1 MLELN
6 QPNVEEIHVKDV
18 NEETFM
24 DDVIEA
30 SKTSPVV
37 VDFWAPWCGPCKT
50 LGPALEA
57 EVKATNGKIK
67 MVKIDIDQN
76 QNLASQMRIQ
86 SIPAVF
92 AFVDGQ
98 PIDGFMGAKAPSEL
112 KSFIDKLLEK
122 VTDDDGDLSEAI
134 AVANEMLNA
143 KEFNDAA
150 ETFEANIKAP
160 KLNFESTEYNYI
172 KEWITEFENVLK
184 SSAFSDP
191 TQGYQKYIDVDSFVD
206 WYLINE
212 ITKNKDAK
220 EESSIYLNMIPGE
233 KIKMGPLWD
242 FDLAFGNVENSEFEN
257 PEGFWIKDNAWYRG
271 LFQDPNFVNKVKTRF
286 AYFRS
291 QQIFLLERIDF
302 YASYLD
308 ELQQNNHAQWD
319 VFRNIPWPNTS
330 ASESYKQE
338 VDELKSWYNDRM
350 DWLDNAIGN
359 L

>member
-6 QPNVEEIHVKDV
+6 QPNVEENHVKDV

-30 SKTSPVV
+30 SKTSPIV

-143 KEFNDAA
+143 EEFNDAA
-150 ETFEANIKAP
+150 ETFEAILGEDP
-160 KLNFESTEYNYI
+160 ESA
-172 KEWITEFENVLK
+172 L
-184 SSAFSDP
+184 AFV
-191 TQGYQKYIDVDSFVD
+191 GLFNAKMGAKK
-206 WYLINE
+206 INDAKKMLE
-212 ITKNKDAK
+212 EVPEALKNKAEILALQAQIDLSNQA
-220 EESSIYLNMIPGE
+220 EGVGE
-233 KIKMGPLWD
+233 INDLRSTLTND
-242 FDLAFGNVENSEFEN
+242 ENNHQARFDLALALFTKGETSEAIQELLTIFRVDQEWNDDAARQQLFKFFDILGSEN
-257 PEGFWIKDNAWYRG
+257 PITLSGRRQLASM
-271 LFQDPNFVNKVKTRF
+271 LF
-286 AYFRS
+286 A
-291 QQIFLLERIDF
+291 
-302 YASYLD
+302 
-308 ELQQNNHAQWD
+308 
-319 VFRNIPWPNTS
+319 
-330 ASESYKQE
+330 
-338 VDELKSWYNDRM
+338 
-350 DWLDNAIGN
+350 
-359 L
+359 

>member
-6 QPNVEEIHVKDV
+6 QPNAEENHVKDV

-30 SKTSPVV
+30 SKTSPIV

-150 ETFEANIKAP
+150 ETFEAILGEDP
-160 KLNFESTEYNYI
+160 ESA
-172 KEWITEFENVLK
+172 L
-184 SSAFSDP
+184 AFV
-191 TQGYQKYIDVDSFVD
+191 GLFNAKMGAKK
-206 WYLINE
+206 INDAKTMLEE
-212 ITKNKDAK
+212 IPEALKNKSEILALQAQIDLSNQA
-220 EESSIYLNMIPGE
+220 EGVGE
-233 KIKMGPLWD
+233 INDLRSTLTND
-242 FDLAFGNVENSEFEN
+242 ENNHQARFDLALALFTKGETSEAIQELLTIFRVDQEWNDDAARQQLFKFFDILGSEN
-257 PEGFWIKDNAWYRG
+257 PITLSGRRQLASM
-271 LFQDPNFVNKVKTRF
+271 LF
-286 AYFRS
+286 A
-291 QQIFLLERIDF
+291 
-302 YASYLD
+302 
-308 ELQQNNHAQWD
+308 
-319 VFRNIPWPNTS
+319 
-330 ASESYKQE
+330 
-338 VDELKSWYNDRM
+338 
-350 DWLDNAIGN
+350 
-359 L
+359 

>member
-6 QPNVEEIHVKDV
+6 QPNAEEIHVKDV

-30 SKTSPVV
+30 SKSSPIV

-122 VTDDDGDLSEAI
+122 VTGDDGDLSEAL

-143 KEFNDAA
+143 EEFNDAA
-150 ETFEANIKAP
+150 ETFEAILGEDPESALAFVGLFNASMGAKKINDAKTMLEEIPDALKNKAEI
-160 KLNFESTEYNYI
+160 LALQAQIDLSNQAEGVGEINDLRST
-172 KEWITEFENVLK
+172 
-184 SSAFSDP
+184 
-191 TQGYQKYIDVDSFVD
+191 
-206 WYLINE
+206 LINDE
-212 ITKNKDAK
+212 NNQQAR
-220 EESSIYLNMIPGE
+220 
-233 KIKMGPLWD
+233 
-242 FDLAFGNVENSEFEN
+242 FDLALALFTKGETSEAIQELLTIFRIDQEWNDDAARQQLFKFFDILGSEN
-257 PEGFWIKDNAWYRG
+257 PITLSGRRQLASM
-271 LFQDPNFVNKVKTRF
+271 LF
-286 AYFRS
+286 A
-291 QQIFLLERIDF
+291 
-302 YASYLD
+302 
-308 ELQQNNHAQWD
+308 
-319 VFRNIPWPNTS
+319 
-330 ASESYKQE
+330 
-338 VDELKSWYNDRM
+338 
-350 DWLDNAIGN
+350 
-359 L
+359 

>member
-6 QPNVEEIHVKDV
+6 QPNAEEIHVKDV

-30 SKTSPVV
+30 SKNSPIV

-112 KSFIDKLLEK
+112 KSFINKLLEK
-122 VTDDDGDLSEAI
+122 VTDDDGDLSEAL

-143 KEFNDAA
+143 EEFNDAA
-150 ETFEANIKAP
+150 ETFEAILGEDPESALAFVGLFNARMGAKKINDAKTMLEEIPDALKNKAEI
-160 KLNFESTEYNYI
+160 LALQAQIDLSNQAEGVGEINDLRST
-172 KEWITEFENVLK
+172 
-184 SSAFSDP
+184 
-191 TQGYQKYIDVDSFVD
+191 
-206 WYLINE
+206 LINDE
-212 ITKNKDAK
+212 NNQQAR
-220 EESSIYLNMIPGE
+220 
-233 KIKMGPLWD
+233 
-242 FDLAFGNVENSEFEN
+242 FDLALALFTKGETSEAIQELLTIFRIDQEWNDDAARQQLFKFFDILGSEN
-257 PEGFWIKDNAWYRG
+257 PITLSGRRQLASM
-271 LFQDPNFVNKVKTRF
+271 LF
-286 AYFRS
+286 A
-291 QQIFLLERIDF
+291 
-302 YASYLD
+302 
-308 ELQQNNHAQWD
+308 
-319 VFRNIPWPNTS
+319 
-330 ASESYKQE
+330 
-338 VDELKSWYNDRM
+338 
-350 DWLDNAIGN
+350 
-359 L
+359 

>member
-1 MLELN
+1 MLEIN
-6 QPNVEEIHVKDV
+6 QPNIQEIHVKDV

-30 SKTSPVV
+30 SKTSPIV

-112 KSFIDKLLEK
+112 KSFIQKLLEK
-122 VTDDDGDLSEAI
+122 ATNNDGDLSEAI

-150 ETFEANIKAP
+150 ETFEAILGEDP
-160 KLNFESTEYNYI
+160 ESALAFVGLFNAKMGAKKINDAKTMLEEI
-172 KEWITEFENVLK
+172 PDALK
-184 SSAFSDP
+184 NKSEILAL
-191 TQGYQKYIDVDSFVD
+191 QAQIDLSNQAEGVGEINDLRST
-206 WYLINE
+206 LINDE
-212 ITKNKDAK
+212 NNHQTR
-220 EESSIYLNMIPGE
+220 
-233 KIKMGPLWD
+233 
-242 FDLAFGNVENSEFEN
+242 FDLALALFTKGDTSEAIQELLTIFRVDQEWNDDAARQQLFKFFDILGSEN
-257 PEGFWIKDNAWYRG
+257 PITLSGRRQLASM
-271 LFQDPNFVNKVKTRF
+271 LF
-286 AYFRS
+286 A
-291 QQIFLLERIDF
+291 
-302 YASYLD
+302 
-308 ELQQNNHAQWD
+308 
-319 VFRNIPWPNTS
+319 
-330 ASESYKQE
+330 
-338 VDELKSWYNDRM
+338 
-350 DWLDNAIGN
+350 
-359 L
+359 

>member
-6 QPNVEEIHVKDV
+6 QPNVEENHVKDV

-30 SKTSPVV
+30 SKSSPIV

-122 VTDDDGDLSEAI
+122 VSDDDGDLSEAI

-150 ETFEANIKAP
+150 ETFEAILGEDP
-160 KLNFESTEYNYI
+160 ESA
-172 KEWITEFENVLK
+172 L
-184 SSAFSDP
+184 AFI
-191 TQGYQKYIDVDSFVD
+191 GLFNAKMGAKK
-206 WYLINE
+206 INDAKTMLEE
-212 ITKNKDAK
+212 IPEALKNKSEILALQAQIDLSNQA
-220 EESSIYLNMIPGE
+220 EGVGE
-233 KIKMGPLWD
+233 INDLRSTLTND
-242 FDLAFGNVENSEFEN
+242 ENNHQARFDLALALFTKGETSEAIQELLTIFKVDQEWNDDAARQQLFKFFDILGSEN
-257 PEGFWIKDNAWYRG
+257 PITLSGRRQLASM
-271 LFQDPNFVNKVKTRF
+271 LF
-286 AYFRS
+286 A
-291 QQIFLLERIDF
+291 
-302 YASYLD
+302 
-308 ELQQNNHAQWD
+308 
-319 VFRNIPWPNTS
+319 
-330 ASESYKQE
+330 
-338 VDELKSWYNDRM
+338 
-350 DWLDNAIGN
+350 
-359 L
+359 

>member
-6 QPNVEEIHVKDV
+6 QPNVEENHVKDV

-30 SKTSPVV
+30 SKTSPIV

-122 VTDDDGDLSEAI
+122 VTDDDGDLSEAL

-143 KEFNDAA
+143 EEFNDAA
-150 ETFEANIKAP
+150 ETFEAILGEDP
-160 KLNFESTEYNYI
+160 ESA
-172 KEWITEFENVLK
+172 L
-184 SSAFSDP
+184 AFV
-191 TQGYQKYIDVDSFVD
+191 GLFNARMGAKK
-206 WYLINE
+206 INDAKTMLEE
-212 ITKNKDAK
+212 IPDALKNKAEILALQAQIDLSNQA
-220 EESSIYLNMIPGE
+220 EGVGE
-233 KIKMGPLWD
+233 INDLRSTLTND
-242 FDLAFGNVENSEFEN
+242 ENNHQARFDLALALFTKGETSEAIQELLTIFRVDQEWNDDAARQQLFKFFDILGSEN
-257 PEGFWIKDNAWYRG
+257 PITLSGRRQLASM
-271 LFQDPNFVNKVKTRF
+271 LF
-286 AYFRS
+286 A
-291 QQIFLLERIDF
+291 
-302 YASYLD
+302 
-308 ELQQNNHAQWD
+308 
-319 VFRNIPWPNTS
+319 
-330 ASESYKQE
+330 
-338 VDELKSWYNDRM
+338 
-350 DWLDNAIGN
+350 
-359 L
+359 

>member
-6 QPNVEEIHVKDV
+6 QPNAEENHVKDV

-30 SKTSPVV
+30 SKTSPIV

-150 ETFEANIKAP
+150 ETFEAILGEDP
-160 KLNFESTEYNYI
+160 ESA
-172 KEWITEFENVLK
+172 L
-184 SSAFSDP
+184 AFV
-191 TQGYQKYIDVDSFVD
+191 GLFNARMGAKK
-206 WYLINE
+206 INDAKTMLEE
-212 ITKNKDAK
+212 IPDALKNKAEILALQAQIDLSNQA
-220 EESSIYLNMIPGE
+220 EGVGE
-233 KIKMGPLWD
+233 INDLRSTLTND
-242 FDLAFGNVENSEFEN
+242 ENNHQARFDLALALFTKGETSEAIQELLTIFRVDQEWNDDAARQQLFKFFDILGSEN
-257 PEGFWIKDNAWYRG
+257 PITLSGRRQLASM
-271 LFQDPNFVNKVKTRF
+271 LF
-286 AYFRS
+286 A
-291 QQIFLLERIDF
+291 
-302 YASYLD
+302 
-308 ELQQNNHAQWD
+308 
-319 VFRNIPWPNTS
+319 
-330 ASESYKQE
+330 
-338 VDELKSWYNDRM
+338 
-350 DWLDNAIGN
+350 
-359 L
+359 

>member
-6 QPNVEEIHVKDV
+6 QPNVEENHVKDV

-30 SKTSPVV
+30 SKSSPII

-112 KSFIDKLLEK
+112 KSFIDKILEK
-122 VTDDDGDLSEAI
+122 VIDDDGDLSEAI

-143 KEFNDAA
+143 EEFNDAA
-150 ETFEANIKAP
+150 ETFEAILGEDP
-160 KLNFESTEYNYI
+160 ESA
-172 KEWITEFENVLK
+172 L
-184 SSAFSDP
+184 AFV
-191 TQGYQKYIDVDSFVD
+191 GLFNARMGAKK
-206 WYLINE
+206 INDAKKMLEE
-212 ITKNKDAK
+212 IPDTLKNKAEILALQAQIDLSNQA
-220 EESSIYLNMIPGE
+220 EGVGE
-233 KIKMGPLWD
+233 INDLRSTLTND
-242 FDLAFGNVENSEFEN
+242 ENNHQARFDLALALFTKGETNEAIQELLTIFKVDQEWNDDAARQQLFKIFDILGSEN
-257 PEGFWIKDNAWYRG
+257 PITLSGRRQLASM
-271 LFQDPNFVNKVKTRF
+271 LF
-286 AYFRS
+286 A
-291 QQIFLLERIDF
+291 
-302 YASYLD
+302 
-308 ELQQNNHAQWD
+308 
-319 VFRNIPWPNTS
+319 
-330 ASESYKQE
+330 
-338 VDELKSWYNDRM
+338 
-350 DWLDNAIGN
+350 
-359 L
+359 

>member
-6 QPNVEEIHVKDV
+6 QPNVEENHVKDV

-30 SKTSPVV
+30 SKTSPIV

-150 ETFEANIKAP
+150 ETFEAILGEDP
-160 KLNFESTEYNYI
+160 ESA
-172 KEWITEFENVLK
+172 L
-184 SSAFSDP
+184 AFVGLFNAKMGAKKVNDA
-191 TQGYQKYIDVDSFVD
+191 KKMLD
-206 WYLINE
+206 E
-212 ITKNKDAK
+212 IPEALKNKSEILALQAQIDLSNQA
-220 EESSIYLNMIPGE
+220 EGVGE
-233 KIKMGPLWD
+233 INDLRSTLTND
-242 FDLAFGNVENSEFEN
+242 ENNHQARFDLALALFTKGETSEAIQELLTIFKVDQEWNDDAARQQLFKFFDILGSEN
-257 PEGFWIKDNAWYRG
+257 PITLSGRRQLASM
-271 LFQDPNFVNKVKTRF
+271 LF
-286 AYFRS
+286 A
-291 QQIFLLERIDF
+291 
-302 YASYLD
+302 
-308 ELQQNNHAQWD
+308 
-319 VFRNIPWPNTS
+319 
-330 ASESYKQE
+330 
-338 VDELKSWYNDRM
+338 
-350 DWLDNAIGN
+350 
-359 L
+359 

>member
-6 QPNVEEIHVKDV
+6 QPNVEENHVKDV

-30 SKTSPVV
+30 SKSSPIV

-150 ETFEANIKAP
+150 ETFEAILGEDP
-160 KLNFESTEYNYI
+160 ESA
-172 KEWITEFENVLK
+172 L
-184 SSAFSDP
+184 AFV
-191 TQGYQKYIDVDSFVD
+191 GLFNAKMGAKK
-206 WYLINE
+206 INDAKTMLEE
-212 ITKNKDAK
+212 IPDALKNKSEILALQAQIDLSNQA
-220 EESSIYLNMIPGE
+220 EGVGE
-233 KIKMGPLWD
+233 INDLRSTLTND
-242 FDLAFGNVENSEFEN
+242 ENNHQARFDLALALFTKGETSEAIQELLTIFRVDQEWNDDAARQQLFKFFDILGSEN
-257 PEGFWIKDNAWYRG
+257 PITLSGRRQLASM
-271 LFQDPNFVNKVKTRF
+271 LF
-286 AYFRS
+286 A
-291 QQIFLLERIDF
+291 
-302 YASYLD
+302 
-308 ELQQNNHAQWD
+308 
-319 VFRNIPWPNTS
+319 
-330 ASESYKQE
+330 
-338 VDELKSWYNDRM
+338 
-350 DWLDNAIGN
+350 
-359 L
+359 

>member
-6 QPNVEEIHVKDV
+6 QPNVEENHVKDV

-30 SKTSPVV
+30 SKTLPIV

-150 ETFEANIKAP
+150 ETFEAILGEDP
-160 KLNFESTEYNYI
+160 ESA
-172 KEWITEFENVLK
+172 L
-184 SSAFSDP
+184 AFVGLFNAKMGAKKVNDA
-191 TQGYQKYIDVDSFVD
+191 KKMLD
-206 WYLINE
+206 E
-212 ITKNKDAK
+212 IPEALKNKSEILALQAQIDL
-220 EESSIYLNMIPGE
+220 SIQAEGVGE
-233 KIKMGPLWD
+233 INDLRSTLTNDEKNHQAR
-242 FDLAFGNVENSEFEN
+242 FDLALALFTKGETSEAIQELLTIFRVDQEWNDDAARQQLFKFFDILGSEN
-257 PEGFWIKDNAWYRG
+257 PITLSGRRQLASM
-271 LFQDPNFVNKVKTRF
+271 LF
-286 AYFRS
+286 A
-291 QQIFLLERIDF
+291 
-302 YASYLD
+302 
-308 ELQQNNHAQWD
+308 
-319 VFRNIPWPNTS
+319 
-330 ASESYKQE
+330 
-338 VDELKSWYNDRM
+338 
-350 DWLDNAIGN
+350 
-359 L
+359 

>member
-6 QPNVEEIHVKDV
+6 QPNTEEIHVKDV

-30 SKTSPVV
+30 SKNSPIV

-122 VTDDDGDLSEAI
+122 VTDDDGDLSEAL

-143 KEFNDAA
+143 EEFNDAA
-150 ETFEANIKAP
+150 ETFEAILGEDPESALAFVGLFNARMGAKKINDAKTMLEEIPDALKNKAEI
-160 KLNFESTEYNYI
+160 LALQAQIDLSNQAEGVGEINDLRST
-172 KEWITEFENVLK
+172 
-184 SSAFSDP
+184 
-191 TQGYQKYIDVDSFVD
+191 
-206 WYLINE
+206 LINDE
-212 ITKNKDAK
+212 NNQQAR
-220 EESSIYLNMIPGE
+220 
-233 KIKMGPLWD
+233 
-242 FDLAFGNVENSEFEN
+242 FDLALALFTKGETSEAIQELLTIFRIDQEWNDDAARQQLFKFFDILGSEN
-257 PEGFWIKDNAWYRG
+257 PITLSGRRQLASM
-271 LFQDPNFVNKVKTRF
+271 LF
-286 AYFRS
+286 A
-291 QQIFLLERIDF
+291 
-302 YASYLD
+302 
-308 ELQQNNHAQWD
+308 
-319 VFRNIPWPNTS
+319 
-330 ASESYKQE
+330 
-338 VDELKSWYNDRM
+338 
-350 DWLDNAIGN
+350 
-359 L
+359 

>member
-6 QPNVEEIHVKDV
+6 QPNIEENHVKDV

-30 SKTSPVV
+30 SKSSPII

-112 KSFIDKLLEK
+112 KSFIDKILEK
-122 VTDDDGDLSEAI
+122 VIDDDGDLSEAI

-143 KEFNDAA
+143 EEFNDAA
-150 ETFEANIKAP
+150 ETFEAILGEDP
-160 KLNFESTEYNYI
+160 ESA
-172 KEWITEFENVLK
+172 L
-184 SSAFSDP
+184 AFV
-191 TQGYQKYIDVDSFVD
+191 GLFNARMGAKK
-206 WYLINE
+206 INDAKKMLEE
-212 ITKNKDAK
+212 IPDTLKNKAEILTLQAQIDLSNQA
-220 EESSIYLNMIPGE
+220 EGVGE
-233 KIKMGPLWD
+233 VNDLRLTLTND
-242 FDLAFGNVENSEFEN
+242 ENNHQARFDLALALFTKGEANEAIQELLTIFRSNQEWNDDAARHQLFKFFDILGSEN
-257 PEGFWIKDNAWYRG
+257 PITLSGRRQLASMI
-271 LFQDPNFVNKVKTRF
+271 F
-286 AYFRS
+286 A
-291 QQIFLLERIDF
+291 
-302 YASYLD
+302 
-308 ELQQNNHAQWD
+308 
-319 VFRNIPWPNTS
+319 
-330 ASESYKQE
+330 
-338 VDELKSWYNDRM
+338 
-350 DWLDNAIGN
+350 
-359 L
+359 

>member
-150 ETFEANIKAP
+150 ETFEAILGEDP
-160 KLNFESTEYNYI
+160 ESA
-172 KEWITEFENVLK
+172 L
-184 SSAFSDP
+184 AFV
-191 TQGYQKYIDVDSFVD
+191 GLFNAKMGAKK
-206 WYLINE
+206 INDAKTMLEE
-212 ITKNKDAK
+212 IPDALKNKSEILALQAQIDLSNQA
-220 EESSIYLNMIPGE
+220 EGVGE
-233 KIKMGPLWD
+233 INDLRSTLTND
-242 FDLAFGNVENSEFEN
+242 ENNHQARFDLALALFTKGETSEAIQELLTIFRVDQEWNDDAARQQLFKFFDILGSEN
-257 PEGFWIKDNAWYRG
+257 PITLSGRRQLASM
-271 LFQDPNFVNKVKTRF
+271 LF
-286 AYFRS
+286 A
-291 QQIFLLERIDF
+291 
-302 YASYLD
+302 
-308 ELQQNNHAQWD
+308 
-319 VFRNIPWPNTS
+319 
-330 ASESYKQE
+330 
-338 VDELKSWYNDRM
+338 
-350 DWLDNAIGN
+350 
-359 L
+359 